1 LPLENRDGW
10 APSSYPVEEQ
20 TEMDWDQVARDWQQL
35 KGKAKLQWRRLTDDE
50 LDTIAG
56 SRDKLLAKI
65 QEVYV
70 ITEEEAEEQI
80 VSWER
85 WVRDK

>member
-1 LPLENRDGW
+1 
-10 APSSYPVEEQ
+10 
-20 TEMDWDQVARDWQQL
+20 MDWDQVARDWQQL